1 MKILLR
7 LPTWLGDGVMATP
20 MIEALKEAYP
30 EASFTLVGSK
40 VTIGLF
46 ERENMRLFVDE
57 SKKDFNRFL
66 SLYKLG
72 KTIGPHDI
80 SITLQNNFP
89 SAWLLWASGSKIRI
103 GYAGNL
109 RSPLLTHAL
118 PRQKHLHQVLQY
130 THLLSPL
137 SLQVPNPQLHLYSKP
152 EKRGKRARIGVSA
165 GAKYG
170 SAKRW
175 CEEYFIEV
183 IATLLRAGYEVLL
196 YGGSEELEGNG
207 KIEKALE
214 HIAPTQNFY
223 NLTGKT
229 SISQLI
235 DSIGSLDLFITNDS
249 GPMHIASALS
259 IPLIAIFGPTDYKET
274 SPFNSSNTQII
285 FDKHLPC
292 SPCKKRECPLKHHQC
307 MKLITPDEVLNSAF
321 EILQDFPKDFDV

>member
-1 MKILLR
+1 
-7 LPTWLGDGVMATP
+7 MATP
-20 MIEALKEAYP
+20 MLESLKDAYP
-30 EASFTLVGSK
+30 KASFTLVGSK
-40 VTIGLF
+40 VSIGLF
-46 ERENMRLFVDE
+46 EREKTRLFVDE

-66 SLYKLG
+66 TLYKLG
-72 KTIGPHDI
+72 KEIGEHDI
-80 SITLQNNFP
+80 AITLQNNLP

-103 GYAGNL
+103 GYEGNL

-118 PRQKHLHQVLQY
+118 PKAKHLHQVLQY
-130 THLLSPL
+130 LNLLTPL
-137 SLQVPNPQLHLYSKP
+137 HISTPNPQLHLYAKP
-152 EKRGKRARIGVSA
+152 QRKGKRARVGISA

-183 IATLLRAGYEVLL
+183 IATLLKSGYEVLL
-196 YGGSEELEGNG
+196 YGGSEELEGNS

-214 HIAPTQNFY
+214 SIAPMQNFH
-223 NLTGKT
+223 NLTSKT
-229 SISQLI
+229 SISELI
-235 DSIGSLDLFITNDS
+235 DSIASLDLFITNDS

-259 IPLIAIFGPTDYKET
+259 IPLIAIFGPTDCNET

-285 FDKHLPC
+285 IDKHLSC

-321 EILQDFPKDFDV
+321 EILQDYPKDFDV

>member
-1 MKILLR
+1 
-7 LPTWLGDGVMATP
+7 

-30 EASFTLVGSK
+30 DASFTLVGSR

-46 ERENMRLFVDE
+46 EREKMRLFVDE

-72 KTIGPHDI
+72 KTIAPHDI
-80 SITLQNNFP
+80 SITLQNNLP
-89 SAWLLWASGSKIRI
+89 SAWLLWASGSKVRI

-137 SLQVPNPQLHLYSKP
+137 SLYPPNPQLHLYSKP
-152 EKRGKRARIGVSA
+152 QKRGKKARVGVSA

-183 IATLLRAGYEVLL
+183 IATLLEAGYEVLL
-196 YGGSEELEGNG
+196 YGGSEELEGNS

-214 HIAPTQNFY
+214 HIAPTQNFH

-229 SISQLI
+229 SISELI

-259 IPLIAIFGPTDYKET
+259 IPLIAIFGPTDCKET
-274 SPFNSSNTQII
+274 SPFNSNNTQII